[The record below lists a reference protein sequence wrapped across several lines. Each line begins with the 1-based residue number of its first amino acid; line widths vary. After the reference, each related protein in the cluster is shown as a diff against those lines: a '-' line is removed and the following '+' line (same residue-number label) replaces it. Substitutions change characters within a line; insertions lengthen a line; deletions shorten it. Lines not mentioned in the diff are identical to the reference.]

1 MSRGRGWGGD
11 RFFMKA
17 IRFHEI
23 GVGGEKFCKTPLK
36 GKRKM
41 SDLIKFC
48 SMFLKHIFHNLR
60 VFLVNRGGGENFRK
74 RCRGVKF
81 F

>member
-1 MSRGRGWGGD
+1 
-11 RFFMKA
+11 MKA

-60 VFLVNRGGGENFRK
+60 FFWSTGGGAKIF
-74 RCRGVKF
+74 GSVAGG
-81 F
+81 